1 MKRNNM
7 DFQKF
12 YAGEEFRAY
21 AFLGAH
27 PLDQGFVF
35 RVYAPAAI
43 KLSVIGD
50 FSDWKEVL

>member
-1 MKRNNM
+1 M